1 LEVTL
6 EKLIHLVTAEV
17 IKELNRHGVKI
28 IASNGMNNKNIM
40 TTGLRN
46 KSESID
52 MSKYRTPILTEN
64 HLKKLHELTGEIV
77 IPKRTIVTPKAREFM
92 KEKRLIISY
101 CE

>member
-17 IKELNRHGVKI
+17 IKELNRQGVKI
-28 IASNGMNNKNIM
+28 IASNKKNSNKIITN
-40 TTGLRN
+40 GLRN
-46 KSESID
+46 RSENID
-52 MSKYRTPILTEN
+52 MSKYRTPILTED

-77 IPKRTIVTPKAREFM
+77 IPKRTILTPKAREFM
-92 KEKRLIISY
+92 KEKGLIISY